1 MNPWRRLSDVVR
13 RGRLT
18 AEMDE
23 ELRFHRE
30 RIAQERRAEGRNP
43 DDAEYDAR
51 RRIGNTTLIAEEARS
66 MWSVGW
72 FEHLLQDL
80 RYGWRALRRSPGF
93 TTVAALTLALG
104 IGANTAIFTVV
115 NGVVFRPLPFEDP
128 GRVVMLWETMKD
140 LPQVFVS
147 YPNFRDWRRRPALE
161 RSFEDVALYNG
172 FGNGTLTGMGN
183 AERVPLGLASG
194 NLFGLLGVRPS
205 LGRVFTERD
214 DQVGADRV
222 AVVSDAFWRRRFA
235 DDSSVIGKPLM
246 LDGMSY
252 TIVGVL
258 PRRVRLATREI
269 WIPIGLFA
277 NTERFTERMNH
288 PGTIGVGR
296 LKPGVTLAQMQADL
310 DATYAQL
317 QAEYPKENA
326 NIGASGTFFINQ
338 VLGSIRPALYV
349 IAGAVALVLLI
360 ACANVANLLLGRA
373 SSRHRELALR
383 LALGARRGRIVRQ
396 LLTESVLLSAI
407 GGALG
412 VALAWGGVRVL
423 LALRPS
429 NLPRLVDIHLDGTVL
444 AFAFGLSVL
453 TGIAFGVLPAL
464 SAVKGDLAA
473 SMHEGGRGAT
483 VGTHRLRMRG
493 ALMVTE
499 VALAL
504 VLLVSAG
511 LLLRSFQYLTRVD
524 IGADP
529 RNVIA
534 ASVTLPEP
542 KYPDSTRQW
551 AAFDALLE
559 RVRVIPQ
566 VTDVSLSSDLPVTT
580 SWQSGVTFE
589 ALPPVE
595 PGREPLFNMVIAHPD
610 WLKTMRMRMVAGRF
624 IEPGDVVHSPKV
636 IVISEAV
643 AKRLGGPSKALGAR
657 VKGGPASSTG
667 PWYTVV
673 GVVHD
678 VKDEGPG
685 FQSRGTMYMSLAQN
699 ASNSLWIAARTSG
712 SPTAVVPALRE
723 ALAKLD
729 PDLPLANVQT
739 LEQQVAGSITQPR
752 FSMLM
757 VGIFAGIALLL
768 AAIGIYGVISYSVA
782 QRTHEIGIRMALGA
796 RQADVVT
803 MVARQVLVMTGVGIA
818 IGSALALAAS
828 GLLTK
833 LLYGI
838 RPSDPITFASVAI
851 GLAAV
856 ALAAAAIP
864 AWRAARLDP
873 VSTLRAD

>member
-1 MNPWRRLSDVVR
+1 
-13 RGRLT
+13 
-18 AEMDE
+18 
-23 ELRFHRE
+23 
-30 RIAQERRAEGRNP
+30 
-43 DDAEYDAR
+43 
-51 RRIGNTTLIAEEARS
+51 
-66 MWSVGW
+66 
-72 FEHLLQDL
+72 
-80 RYGWRALRRSPGF
+80 
-93 TTVAALTLALG
+93 
-104 IGANTAIFTVV
+104 
-115 NGVVFRPLPFEDP
+115 
-128 GRVVMLWETMKD
+128 
-140 LPQVFVS
+140 
-147 YPNFRDWRRRPALE
+147 
-161 RSFEDVALYNG
+161 
-172 FGNGTLTGMGN
+172 
-183 AERVPLGLASG
+183 
-194 NLFGLLGVRPS
+194 
-205 LGRVFTERD
+205 
-214 DQVGADRV
+214 
-222 AVVSDAFWRRRFA
+222 
-235 DDSSVIGKPLM
+235 
-246 LDGMSY
+246 MSY

-258 PRRVRLATREI
+258 PRRIRLGSREI
-269 WIPIGLFA
+269 WVPIGLFG

-296 LKPGVTLAQMQADL
+296 LKPGVTLSQMQADL
-310 DATYAQL
+310 DATYEQL
-317 QAEYPKENA
+317 RAEYPEENA
-326 NIGASGTFFINQ
+326 GIGASGSFFIDQ
-338 VLGSIRPALYV
+338 VLGGIRPALYV

-383 LALGARRGRIVRQ
+383 LALGARRGRIIRQ

-412 VALAWGGVRVL
+412 IALAWGGVKVL
-423 LALRPS
+423 LTLRPT

-444 AFAFGLSVL
+444 AFAFLLSVL

-464 SAVKGDLAA
+464 SAVKGDLAG
-473 SMHEGGRGAT
+473 SMREGGRGAT
-483 VGTHRLRMRG
+483 VGTHRLKMRG

-534 ASVTLPEP
+534 ASVVLPEA
-542 KYPDSTRQW
+542 KYPDSLRQR
-551 AAFDALLE
+551 AVFEALLE
-559 RVRVIPQ
+559 RVRAIPQ
-566 VTDVSLSSDLPVTT
+566 VEDASLSSDLPVTT
-580 SWQSGVTFE
+580 SWQSSVSFE

-595 PGREPLFNMVIAHPD
+595 PGREPTFNIVIAHHD
-610 WLKTMRMRMVAGRF
+610 WLRTMRMRMVAGRF
-624 IEPGDVVHSPKV
+624 IEAGDIAQSVPVV
-636 IVISEAV
+636 VISEAV
-643 AKRLGGPSKALGAR
+643 ARRLGGPEKALGTR
-657 VKGGPASSTG
+657 LKGGPLTSSQ
-667 PWYTVV
+667 PWLTVV

-678 VKDEGPG
+678 TRDEGPG
-685 FQSRGTMYMSLAQN
+685 FQSRGTMYMPMAQIKT
-699 ASNSLWIAARTSG
+699 NSLILAARTKG
-712 SPTAVVPALRE
+712 APAAVVPALRD
-723 ALAKLD
+723 ALARID
-729 PDLPLANVQT
+729 PDVPLADVQT
-739 LEQQVAGSITQPR
+739 LEQQMAGSIAQPR

-757 VGIFAGIALLL
+757 VGVFAGIALVL
-768 AAIGIYGVISYSVA
+768 AAIGIYGVISYNVA

-818 IGSALALAAS
+818 IGSALALGAS

-838 RPSDPITFASVAI
+838 QPSDPVTFGSVAV